1 MTQPINLGSLA
12 FTLSTLTVYGF
23 TEPDCQGDSLGGTL
37 VYGRDMVL
45 GSWDNGK
52 KFASITMFRPLEEQE
67 QLDISQSGQDAD
79 QDHSWSCGAYMMNY
93 RVGTDAGCHNIPNG
107 NTATCVRLWHY

>member
-12 FTLSTLTVYGF
+12 FTLSTLTIYGYA
-23 TEPDCQGDSLGGTL
+23 EPDCQGDSLGGTL
-37 VYGRDMVL
+37 VYGRDMAL
-45 GSWDNGK
+45 GSFDNGK
-52 KFASITMFRPLEEQE
+52 KFASITMSRPLEEQE

-93 RVGTDAGCHNIPNG
+93 RVGTAAGCHNIPNG
-107 NTATCVRLWHY
+107 NPATCIRLWHY

>member
-12 FTLSTLTVYGF
+12 LTPSTLTVSAF
-23 TEPDCQGDSLGGTL
+23 TEPDCQGHNVGETL
-37 VYGRDMVL
+37 VYAQDVAFGFLD
-45 GSWDNGK
+45 SGK
-52 KFASITMFRPLEEQE
+52 KAASIKMSRPLEEQE